1 MAWFKV
7 DDNLSTHMKVV
18 SAGNEAMGLWVRAG
32 SWAAQHMTDGF
43 VPSQVLP
50 LFAAPTELAQT
61 LVDCGL
67 WLESDGGWVF
77 NDWLEFQPS
86 REQVLGERS
95 ASRDRVRRARERQA
109 EQRTGVAEPKAKAT
123 RLPKDFTVTV
133 EMREWAV
140 QKFPTVP
147 VDKSTESF
155 VDYWQAKSRDNTKL
169 DWVATWRNWIRRDHE
184 WNYAD
189 KREDEH
195 ALAME
200 RLSHERDQRLTQQ
213 HESAAER
220 EREMEK
226 SAPPPEC
233 EHGRSLMKCRTCI
246 QALAEA
252 S

>member
-18 SAGNEAMGLWVRAG
+18 MAGNEAMGLWVRAG

-50 LFAAPTELAQT
+50 LFAAPVELADT
-61 LVDCGL
+61 LVECGL
-67 WLESDGGWVF
+67 WHEADGGWVF

-86 REQVLGERS
+86 REQVLSERN
-95 ASRDRVRRARERQA
+95 ASRERVRRARERQA
-109 EQRTGVAEPKAKAT
+109 EQRAEAPQPKAKAT
-123 RLPKDFTVTV
+123 RLPADFTVTM
-133 EMREWAV
+133 EMRQWAME
-140 QKFPTVP
+140 KFPKVP

-184 WNYAD
+184 WNHAD
-189 KREDEH
+189 KREEEH
-195 ALAME
+195 TVAME
-200 RLSHERDQRLTQQ
+200 RLAHERQQRLALQ
-213 HESAAER
+213 HQAAEQR
-220 EREMEK
+220 EREADK
-226 SAPPPEC
+226 YAPPPEC
-233 EHGRSLMKCRTCI
+233 QHGRSLMKCRQCI
-246 QALAEA
+246 EALAKA